1 MTRYYGH
8 VSLTSRSKSRRVHS
22 VNKVDGVNR
31 KFGISDDGS
40 RLTVINARVE
50 DAGNYT
56 CLVTAG
62 IVNADD
68 TFFDS
73 FEGQVRLAT
82 NQTQNIKVILG
93 DFNAKNSNWLASNTT
108 DNPGRQLE
116 NLFLN
121 HGLEQVL
128 HEPTRGGNL
137 LDLIATSH
145 PAKCYQTGTLA
156 PLGDSDHLITATA
169 LTIQASKHSGER
181 LVWLY
186 DKADIEALHQDIAT
200 ALCDI
205 NLIFDSMDD
214 IWHSWTKRLNT
225 EDAWATYRR
234 QRNLVTNL
242 TGRTETVYIEYL
254 LNDVE
259 TGNTRR
265 FFTYAKSALGKTST
279 GIPALQVD
287 SLPIGQKTTSGHPE
301 CNVCMEVPIS
311 VPQGSVPG
319 PTLFILYIND
329 LATSRTQ
336 CLANLFADDTS
347 LSFSH
352 HSVHRV
358 VATLNRE
365 LSTRRKHLFCPFATY
380 AASGE
385 VRAESK
391 MIRPRVPAATAQQR
405 NAPPPPAQPPA
416 PPAQLP
422 VPPAQPPAPPAQL
435 PVPPAQPPAPP
446 AQLPVPPAQPPAPPA
461 QLPVPLPQP
470 PAPPAQ
476 PAAPPVQPPAPPVQ
490 PPAPPV
496 QPPAPPVQPPAP
508 PAQPA
513 GVPAQPA
520 VVPAQPLA
528 PAQPAAPPGQPTVA
542 TGPQSLQETVQD
554 LKRQVQ
560 ELTDLRQKQSIE
572 SAKFQ
577 AIEEARIPPP
587 MFSSA
592 RLISALTYLE
602 EKARETNHGE
612 LAAFRATLSE
622 AKAYGNHPLL
632 GRMVLRALGPKEDED
647 IAKKFAAVASHPLG
661 RRYNPVGPAPGM
673 SYARM
678 SGVCFTCFEPGHF
691 QDRCPLGRGGPFR
704 RAPAAA
710 SRGGGRGR
718 QSRF

>member
-1 MTRYYGH
+1 M
-8 VSLTSRSKSRRVHS
+8 
-22 VNKVDGVNR
+22 
-31 KFGISDDGS
+31 
-40 RLTVINARVE
+40 
-50 DAGNYT
+50 
-56 CLVTAG
+56 
-62 IVNADD
+62 
-68 TFFDS
+68 
-73 FEGQVRLAT
+73 
-82 NQTQNIKVILG
+82 
-93 DFNAKNSNWLASNTT
+93 
-108 DNPGRQLE
+108 
-116 NLFLN
+116 
-121 HGLEQVL
+121 
-128 HEPTRGGNL
+128 
-137 LDLIATSH
+137 
-145 PAKCYQTGTLA
+145 
-156 PLGDSDHLITATA
+156 
-169 LTIQASKHSGER
+169 
-181 LVWLY
+181 
-186 DKADIEALHQDIAT
+186 
-200 ALCDI
+200 
-205 NLIFDSMDD
+205 
-214 IWHSWTKRLNT
+214 
-225 EDAWATYRR
+225 
-234 QRNLVTNL
+234 
-242 TGRTETVYIEYL
+242 
-254 LNDVE
+254 
-259 TGNTRR
+259 
-265 FFTYAKSALGKTST
+265 
-279 GIPALQVD
+279 
-287 SLPIGQKTTSGHPE
+287 
-301 CNVCMEVPIS
+301 
-311 VPQGSVPG
+311 
-319 PTLFILYIND
+319 
-329 LATSRTQ
+329 
-336 CLANLFADDTS
+336 
-347 LSFSH
+347 
-352 HSVHRV
+352 
-358 VATLNRE
+358 
-365 LSTRRKHLFCPFATY
+365 HLFCPFATY

-435 PVPPAQPPAPP
+435 PVPPAR
-446 AQLPVPPAQPPAPPA
+446 LPVPPAQPPAPPA
-461 QLPVPLPQP
+461 QLPVPLAQP
-470 PAPPAQ
+470 PAPPA
-476 PAAPPVQPPAPPVQ
+476 QPPAPPVQ
-490 PPAPPV
+490 PPAPSV

-542 TGPQSLQETVQD
+542 TGPQSIQETVQD

-632 GRMVLRALGPKEDED
+632 GRMVLRALGPKEDEA

-704 RAPAAA
+704 RASATA

-718 QSRF
+718 QTRF